1 MIEVHKALADI
12 GDIRLRLAAGTVFR
26 GFGPAVIAVTGGSA
40 LVLGAVQTLGFLI
53 SSDPIVFFAPWVA
66 LAVLSAVLIGVEMRA
81 RTRRHHGGLADAMV
95 LNAVE
100 HFLPFGAAGA
110 VIGGIVTRFTPDIS
124 WLLPGLWQILLSLG
138 LFASL
143 RFLPRTIAI
152 AAAWYFVAGAA
163 VLLLGCDTRALSP
176 AGMALPFGIGQILLA
191 VILRLTQGGED
202 DQQH

>member
-1 MIEVHKALADI
+1 MIEMHKALADI

-26 GFGPAVIAVTGGSA
+26 GFGPAVIAVTGGLA
-40 LVLGAVQTLGFLI
+40 FILGVVQTVGFAI
-53 SSDPIVFFAPWVA
+53 DPDPILFFAPWIA
-66 LAVLSAVLIGVEMRA
+66 LAVLSAALIGVEMRA

-100 HFLPFGAAGA
+100 HFLPFGAGGA
-110 VIGGIVTRFTPDIS
+110 VIGGIFARFAPEIS
-124 WLLPGLWQILLSLG
+124 WLLPGLWQVILSLG

-152 AAAWYFVAGAA
+152 AAAWYFVAGAV
-163 VLLLGCDTRALSP
+163 VLALGCDTRALSP
-176 AGMALPFGIGQILLA
+176 AEMALPFGIGQLLLA

-202 DQQH
+202 DRQH